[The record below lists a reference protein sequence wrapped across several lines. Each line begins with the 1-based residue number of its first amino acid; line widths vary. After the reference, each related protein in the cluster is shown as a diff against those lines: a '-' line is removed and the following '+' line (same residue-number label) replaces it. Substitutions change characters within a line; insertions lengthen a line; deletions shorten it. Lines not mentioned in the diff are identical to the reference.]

1 MNPFVRASS
10 NTLMSSLRVITDRK
24 LWKAPLHVFCILTC
38 ILECCKDCL
47 EIGYRGVAW
56 RLSLFGYSVDFSCRK
71 SASGSRKIR
80 GLWQTNEKEALGG
93 WEPDGPFGCIFR
105 HVAGGRCPLVGLKV
119 WRVRHWFW
127 SPTIWIHILNCIVIL
142 IQSRRTYRSI
152 SNAMV
157 TAKGVVFGSSLTSE
171 SFVFIRVVLRF
182 RRASTINGR
191 IRQGPKQSAKYHV
204 EEQDGSGDQKG
215 YLPAKV
221 IHQSLSQGGPNK
233 GA

>member
-1 MNPFVRASS
+1 MYLECCLYFMFCCYHDVMNPFVRASS

-71 SASGSRKIR
+71 SASVSRKIR

-127 SPTIWIHILNCIVIL
+127 SPTIWMHIFYLDFESNSKDLPEHWQCHGHCK
-142 IQSRRTYRSI
+142 RSGFW
-152 SNAMV
+152 
-157 TAKGVVFGSSLTSE
+157 KF
-171 SFVFIRVVLRF
+171 F
-182 RRASTINGR
+182 
-191 IRQGPKQSAKYHV
+191 
-204 EEQDGSGDQKG
+204 D
-215 YLPAKV
+215 
-221 IHQSLSQGGPNK
+221 
-233 GA
+233 